1 MRKKKVDIVKCDV
14 MKRKITKKML
24 NPRKSIINNTY
35 TQRELKLLISMNLNA
50 GIIFIVCLHIKLTSY
65 LTLMTPA
72 IDNVRL
78 DVWRSNKYSLS
89 SMRNA
94 INDPAKMQ
102 PNVVSITLVSL

>member
-1 MRKKKVDIVKCDV
+1 
-14 MKRKITKKML
+14 MK
-24 NPRKSIINNTY
+24 
-35 TQRELKLLISMNLNA
+35 A
-50 GIIFIVCLHIKLTSY
+50 GIIFLVCIHIKLI
-65 LTLMTPA
+65 LTLTTPA